1 MVFSTPLF
9 LFYYL
14 TAVLAVYY
22 VLPVRFRNFVLLI
35 ASLFVY

>member
-14 TAVLAVYY
+14 PLVLLVYY
-22 VLPVRFRNFVLLI
+22 VMPVRFRNFDLLL
-35 ASLFVY
+35 ASLFF